1 MFPARVSAI
10 PLKAAPGRSRGFT
23 LLELM
28 LALSLTALLLTLLS
42 AGVYGVVRD
51 WDNNQEGLDATLDQ
65 TIAMLQI
72 ERALQGAV
80 AHSYQDPDALNRLIF
95 FRGEADRLSWVSTVS
110 PQRTAGLTAW
120 QLETDPRDGVH
131 LRLAPAFTDD
141 PGRRLQAAGERSLLP
156 AYTAR
161 FRYLF
166 EQGDGERVWRDT
178 WDGEQRQG
186 LPLAVHVL
194 LTPVAGSGRDR
205 DAVLDIV
212 APVFANTHR
221 SINPNPLADE

>member
-1 MFPARVSAI
+1 MPVHGLRG
-10 PLKAAPGRSRGFT
+10 AARGFT

-65 TIAMLQI
+65 TVAMLQI

-80 AHSYQDPDALNRLIF
+80 AHSYQDPDTLGRFIF
-95 FRGEADRLSWVSTVS
+95 FRGESDRLSWVSTVS
-110 PQRTAGLTAW
+110 PQRGAGLTAW
-120 QLETDPRDGVH
+120 RLESGPRDGVR
-131 LRLAPAFTDD
+131 LRLAPAFSDD
-141 PGRRLQAAGERSLLP
+141 PGQRLQAARERSLLP
-156 AYTAR
+156 GYTAG

-178 WDGEQRQG
+178 WDGEQRQA

-194 LTPVAGSGRDR
+194 LTPVGRSARDR

-221 SINPNPLADE
+221 RINPNPLADE

>member
-1 MFPARVSAI
+1 MCPAE
-10 PLKAAPGRSRGFT
+10 RSRGFT

-51 WDNNQEGLDATLDQ
+51 WDNNQEGLDAALDQ
-65 TIAMLQI
+65 TVAMLQI
-72 ERALQGAV
+72 ERALQGAM
-80 AHSYQDPDALNRLIF
+80 AHSYRDPETLGRFIF
-95 FRGEADRLSWVSTVS
+95 FRGEPDRLSWVSTVS
-110 PQRTAGLTAW
+110 PGRSAGLTAW
-120 QLETDPRDGVH
+120 RLESAPRDGVR
-131 LRLAPAFTDD
+131 LRLAPAFSDN
-141 PGRRLQAAGERSLLP
+141 PSGRLASAPERSLLP
-156 AYTAR
+156 SYTAA

-178 WDGEQRQG
+178 WDGEERQG
-186 LPLAVHVL
+186 LPLAIHVL
-194 LTPVAGSGRDR
+194 LTPVAGSGLDR

-221 SINPNPLADE
+221 DLNPNPLADE